1 MAQLP
6 RVDRSRS
13 GVLAALAAFFLW
25 GILPI
30 FWKLLDFLPPP
41 SIVAQRTIW
50 SLFLVLS
57 ILWWRGEGRLLGEG
71 LRSRRVL
78 GWHLLSG
85 CLLASNWLLYV
96 WATLNGRILEAALG
110 YYLNPFFNMLF
121 GALYFGDKNS
131 RWQLA
136 AIALALCGVA
146 VQVPAVGHFP
156 WVALTLAF
164 TFSLYAV
171 VRKQAPLGSL
181 VGLAAET
188 SLLAPFALAWL
199 VFSNSSAAVA
209 FGGTWAHAALV
220 MGAGFAT
227 ALPLLFFGHAT
238 RTLRLTT
245 LGILQFLGPTIQLF
259 IGWKLYDEPMT
270 GTRLLSFGMIWLAVG
285 IYAADAGIKKYP
297 D

>member
-1 MAQLP
+1 MKLAQGP
-6 RVDRSRS
+6 RVDRTRS

-30 FWKLLDFLPPP
+30 FWKLLDFLPPS

-50 SLFLVLS
+50 SLFLVLG
-57 ILWWRGEGRLLGEG
+57 ILWWRGEGRLLWEA

-78 GWHLLSG
+78 SWQLLSG
-85 CLLASNWLLYV
+85 FLLATNWLLYV

-121 GALYFGDKNS
+121 GALWFGDKNS

-136 AIALALCGVA
+136 AIALALGGVA
-146 VQVPAVGHFP
+146 LQIPAVGHFP
-156 WVALTLAF
+156 WVSLTLAL

-188 SLLAPFALAWL
+188 SLLTPVALLWLALANT
-199 VFSNSSAAVA
+199 SPAVA
-209 FGGTWAHAALV
+209 FGGTWAHAGLV
-220 MGAGFAT
+220 VGTGLVT
-227 ALPLLFFGHAT
+227 ALPLLFFGHAA

-245 LGILQFLGPTIQLF
+245 LGILQFLAPTIKF
-259 IGWKLYDEPMT
+259 IIGWQIYGESMTPM
-270 GTRLLSFGMIWLAVG
+270 RLLSFAMIWLAVG
-285 IYAADAGIKKYP
+285 IYAADAKLTK
-297 D
+297 